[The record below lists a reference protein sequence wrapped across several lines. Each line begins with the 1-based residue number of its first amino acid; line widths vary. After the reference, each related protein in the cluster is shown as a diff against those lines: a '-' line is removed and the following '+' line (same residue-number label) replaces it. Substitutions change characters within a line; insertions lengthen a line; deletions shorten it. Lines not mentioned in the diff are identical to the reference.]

1 MKYLPVAQFIV
12 LVLILISLNGSL
24 IASGYD
30 RIASLFD
37 AKPAPSKAEAPRK
50 RKPV

>member
-1 MKYLPVAQFIV
+1 MKYVPVAQLIV

-37 AKPAPSKAEAPRK
+37 TKPAASKAEAPRK